1 VTGSLAIAAERRGG
15 RTVIRTLRQEG
26 LSRCS
31 RPFTEPGGA
40 ARLVL
45 SQLGPGFVRDDR
57 YELDVR
63 LAGGAELRLEAQA
76 AGRALGSGGVSHWHA
91 RFALDRDAGLFYAG
105 EPLIPYDGAAHAA
118 GASVTLAP
126 GAWLA
131 WLDTL
136 APHGTFEAVASSF
149 RAFYGDRLVI
159 HDVMRLTPERLP
171 EALGSA
177 YYLRSG
183 IDEAQTEA
191 LVAAA
196 GALGAQLAP
205 RFGARIGVGSA
216 AAGGVTFRARG
227 PQVRPVRALLATLLA
242 AMRSIETS
250 CERNSAAAAG

>member
-1 VTGSLAIAAERRGG
+1 MTGSLAIAAERRGG
-15 RTVIRTLRQEG
+15 RTVIPALRQEG

-57 YELDVR
+57 YELDAR
-63 LAGGAELRLEAQA
+63 LACDAELRLEAQA
-76 AGRALGSGGVSHWHA
+76 AGRALGSGGISRSHA
-91 RFALDRDAGLFYAG
+91 RFALERGAGLFYAG
-105 EPLIPYDGAAHAA
+105 EPLIPYDGASHAA
-118 GASVTLAP
+118 AANVTLAP

-131 WLDTL
+131 WLDTI
-136 APHGTFEAVASSF
+136 APHGNFDVVFSSF
-149 RAFYGDRLVI
+149 RAFYGERLVV

-183 IDEAQTEA
+183 IDEVEAGA

-196 GALGAQLAP
+196 GALAAQLGP

-216 AAGGVTFRARG
+216 EAGGVTLRARG
-227 PQVRPVRALLATLLA
+227 PRVRAVRAVLATLLA
-242 AMRSIETS
+242 ALRSIETS
-250 CERNSAAAAG
+250 YERNSAAAAG